1 MNRLT
6 FLFSSIAMLSLSSFK
21 EKKPSKLFPTIAS
34 YLQSAEKDFKQISKE
49 RKAKLKEIAAY
60 LQPKI
65 KEGKTAN
72 LVFICTHNS
81 RRSNMGQLWAYAAVE
96 YYGIKGVSN
105 FSGGTENTA
114 FNERA
119 IKALVKAGF
128 EIEKVT
134 EGTNPNYAVKY
145 ATNEPVVSAFSKV
158 YKDAP
163 NPTSDFAAIMTCSQ
177 ADEACPI
184 VMGASAR
191 FVIPY
196 EDPKKAD
203 GLPNETEVYDERC
216 KQIATEVLYIF
227 SLVK

>member
-1 MNRLT
+1 
-6 FLFSSIAMLSLSSFK
+6 
-21 EKKPSKLFPTIAS
+21 
-34 YLQSAEKDFKQISKE
+34 
-49 RKAKLKEIAAY
+49 
-60 LQPKI
+60 
-65 KEGKTAN
+65 
-72 LVFICTHNS
+72 
-81 RRSNMGQLWAYAAVE
+81 MGQLWAYAAVE